1 MDFQGTLRS
10 HSVGGEV
17 RQTRT
22 STEDHDA
29 VLLHVA
35 DCAARNVSL
44 SNLRHGD
51 SRLNAGVNALLLQEV
66 LQSQGVHHGAEH
78 THVVC
83 TGAVHTRLRKL
94 SATEEVAATNHDGG
108 LNLTNSCGNLLSDAA
123 HDLGR
128 NADFTA
134 TENLTGKLEQNAA
147 TAGFILVNRVR
158 NSFGHGS
165 SSGLPRDC
173 YGLLRRAP
181 AA

>member
-1 MDFQGTLRS
+1 MDFQGALSS

-17 RQTRT
+17 GQTRT

-35 DCAARNVSL
+35 NRAARNVSL

-51 SRLNAGVNALLLQEV
+51 SRLNAGVNTLLLQEV

-83 TGAVHTRLRKL
+83 TGTIHTRLREF
-94 SATEEVAATNHDGG
+94 SAAEEVAATNHDGG
-108 LNLTNSCGNLLSDAA
+108 CGDLLSDAA

-128 NADFTA
+128 NTNFAA
-134 TENLTGKLEQNAA
+134 TKNLTGKLEQNAA
-147 TAGFILVNRVR
+147 AAGFVTVHRAGIRF
-158 NSFGHGS
+158 SHGS
-165 SSGLPRDC
+165 SSGLPRGC
-173 YGLLRRAP
+173 YR
-181 AA
+181 

>member
-1 MDFQGTLRS
+1 MDFQGALSS

-17 RQTRT
+17 GQTRT

-35 DCAARNVSL
+35 NRAARNVSL

-51 SRLNAGVNALLLQEV
+51 SGLNAGVNTLLLQEV

-83 TGAVHTRLRKL
+83 TGAVHTRLREF
-94 SATEEVAATNHDGG
+94 SAAEEVAATNHDGG
-108 LNLTNSCGNLLSDAA
+108 LNFANGCGDLLSDAA

-128 NADFTA
+128 NTNFAA
-134 TENLTGKLEQNAA
+134 TKNLTGKLEQNAA
-147 TAGFILVNRVR
+147 AAGFVTVHRAGIRF
-158 NSFGHGS
+158 SHGS
-165 SSGLPRDC
+165 SSGLPRGC
-173 YGLLRRAP
+173 YR
-181 AA
+181 

>member
-1 MDFQGTLRS
+1 MDFQSTLSS
-10 HSVGGEV
+10 HSIGGEV
-17 RQTRT
+17 GQTRT

-35 DCAARNVSL
+35 DRAARNVSL

-51 SRLNAGVNALLLQEV
+51 SGLNAGVNTLLLQEV

-83 TGAVHTRLRKL
+83 TGAVHARLREF

-108 LNLTNSCGNLLSDAA
+108 LNFANGCGDLLSDAA

-128 NADFTA
+128 NANFAA
-134 TENLTGKLEQNAA
+134 TKNLTGKLEQNAA
-147 TAGFILVNRVR
+147 TAGLIVVNRVR

-165 SSGLPRDC
+165 SSGLPRGC
-173 YGLLRRAP
+173 YR
-181 AA
+181 